1 MQQRSEE
8 TRTRILTAAL
18 ACFAE
23 AGYDA
28 TGVAAICQRAGVS
41 KGAFYHHFAS
51 KQALFLALLD
61 EWLAAIDG
69 QMAATRISATS
80 VPDALM
86 GMAGMFGQVFRDASG
101 KLPMLLQFW
110 TQAAKDP
117 LIWEATMAPF
127 RRYHDLFAG
136 MIAAGVSEGSLVA
149 TDPQV
154 AARAIV
160 SLSVGMLL
168 QSVLD
173 PDGTDWAQA
182 ADDGVRLL
190 LTGLLRRD
198 A

>member
-8 TRTRILTAAL
+8 TRERILSTAL

-61 EWLAAIDG
+61 EWLDAIDG
-69 QMAATRISATS
+69 QMATTRTTAAS
-80 VPDALM
+80 VPEGLTS
-86 GMAGMFGQVFRDASG
+86 MASMFGQVFRDASG
-101 KLPMLLQFW
+101 KLPMMLQFW

-136 MIAAGVSEGSLVA
+136 IIAAGVAEGSLA
-149 TDPQV
+149 TTDPPA

-160 SLSVGMLL
+160 ALSVGMLL
-168 QSVLD
+168 QGVLD
-173 PDGTDWAQA
+173 PDATDWAQA

-190 LTGLLRRD
+190 LAGLLRRD
-198 A
+198 T